1 MNPKQRAKL
10 LAAFESKT
18 EVPML
23 ILSLIYVLL
32 ALIPDVAQ
40 LDQEEH
46 HFINQLIW
54 LVWGIFATELAIKIL
69 LSQQRG
75 RYLMQNWP
83 DVLIVA
89 MPFLRPLRFIRILFI
104 LPRTWRQT
112 KAVLRQKTLS
122 FIGLTSLLTVMLSSA
137 FVYLVE
143 RGSDSPIEDYSDALW
158 WAMTTITTVGYGD
171 MYPVTAFGRGVAV
184 FLMLTGITLFGL
196 LTASVAS
203 FFVDDNQQQRLDS
216 QHQHNHRKCGQQPR
230 SQFHLARF
238 RQQLKEKY
246 HLHHS
251 HSKRR

>member
-1 MNPKQRAKL
+1 MNHKQRTQL
-10 LAAFESKT
+10 LIAFEHKT

-32 ALIPDVAQ
+32 ALVPDLAK
-40 LDQEEH
+40 LDDQERY
-46 HFINQLIW
+46 FINQLIW
-54 LVWGIFATELAIKIL
+54 LVWGIFATELGIKIL
-69 LSQQRG
+69 LSTQRW
-75 RYLMQNWP
+75 RYLIQHWQ

-89 MPFLRPLRFIRILFI
+89 MPFLRPLRFLRILFI
-104 LPRTWRQT
+104 LPKTWRQT

-143 RGSDSPIEDYSDALW
+143 KGSASPIKDYSDALW

-171 MYPVTAFGRGVAV
+171 MYPVTSFGRGVAV

-203 FFVDDNQQQRLDS
+203 FFVDDNQQTWLSEKKRPLS
-216 QHQHNHRKCGQQPR
+216 PIPR
-230 SQFHLARF
+230 HTFHLARF
-238 RQQLKEKY
+238 RYQLKEKQRQ
-246 HLHHS
+246 HH
-251 HSKRR
+251 KRK